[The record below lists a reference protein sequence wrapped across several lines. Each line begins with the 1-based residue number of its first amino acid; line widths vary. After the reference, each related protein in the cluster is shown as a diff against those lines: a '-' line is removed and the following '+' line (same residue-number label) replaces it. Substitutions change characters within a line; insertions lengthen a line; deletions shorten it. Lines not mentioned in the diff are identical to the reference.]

1 MPDITPNTELK
12 DGSSQPNS
20 QESYKAES
28 EELLQTRFLTKDNA
42 VFSRTPGG
50 FASLAFA
57 GQTYER
63 VYVYRMFPL
72 SGPERFLSIREANEK
87 AREIGIIESLA
98 DLPEQQADILREQ
111 LNLRYFTP
119 VIEKVLDVKDE
130 YGHAYFHVQTNFG
143 VCRFTTRM
151 GGDAVTSLS
160 DRRVMFTDLDGNR
173 YEIPDIY
180 QLTAAERKKLD
191 LFI

>member
-1 MPDITPNTELK
+1 MEQDEVSLL
-12 DGSSQPNS
+12 DL
-20 QESYKAES
+20 QEFDEASFQAES
-28 EELLQTRFLTKDNA
+28 EELLKTRFLTKENA
-42 VFSRTPGG
+42 RFSRTAGG
-50 FASLAFA
+50 FASLEFDGRSWA
-57 GQTYER
+57 R

-72 SGPERFLSIREANEK
+72 SDPERFLSIREADEK
-87 AREIGIIESLA
+87 AKEIGIVEAIAAFPKE
-98 DLPEQQADILREQ
+98 QADILHEQ

-119 VIEKVLDVKDE
+119 VIEKLLDVKDE

-160 DRRVMFTDLDGNR
+160 DRRVIFTDLDGNR

-180 QLTAAERKKLD
+180 KLTAAERKKLD

>member
-1 MPDITPNTELK
+1 MIQEE
-12 DGSSQPNS
+12 GSNLLDL
-20 QESYKAES
+20 QEFDEEAFRAES
-28 EELLQTRFLTKDNA
+28 EELLETRYLTKENA
-42 VFSRTPGG
+42 VFSRTAGG
-50 FASLAFA
+50 FAALAFD
-57 GQTYER
+57 GRRWER

-72 SGPERFLSIREANEK
+72 SDPERFLSIREADEK
-87 AREIGIIESLA
+87 AKEIGIVENLA
-98 DLPEQQADILREQ
+98 DFPKEQADILHEQ

-119 VIEKVLDVKDE
+119 VIEKILDVKDE

-180 QLTAAERKKLD
+180 KLTAAERKKLD